1 MKFTLCIQKQEYLI
15 KLFAPLHSPEM
26 KYEKII
32 ELGRSLPTLAEE
44 FRTEEHLVKGC
55 QSQLYIRCLE
65 IDGTIRYEAFS
76 DALISAGL
84 AALLLAVYNDEEPET
99 IIRCPPDFLHTIGVF
114 SSLSPNRSNGLRSLF
129 LKMQQDAIKILSQYN
144 TL

>member
-1 MKFTLCIQKQEYLI
+1 MKFTQCHHKQEQLI
-15 KLFAPLHSPEM
+15 TLFSPLLSPEK

-32 ELGRSLPTLAEE
+32 ELGRCLPILAEE

-55 QSQLYIRCLE
+55 QSQLYIRCQE
-65 IDGTIRYEAFS
+65 IDGILRYEAFS

-99 IIRCPPDFLHTIGVF
+99 IIKCPPDFLHAIGIF

-129 LKMQQDAIKILSQYN
+129 LKMQQDAVKILSQYAI
-144 TL
+144 